1 MEVNDMKKIEFL
13 YFEGCPSYKEALKN
27 LKKVLAEEHIKLD
40 IEMINIENIEMAEQ
54 FSFQGSPSIRIDGND
69 LENRNEGYNYSC
81 RIYTINGEKTGIPSK
96 EFIREKI
103 HAII

>member
-1 MEVNDMKKIEFL
+1 MKKIEFL
-13 YFEGCPSYKEALKN
+13 YFEGCPSYIDGLKN
-27 LKKVLAEEHIKLD
+27 LKEVLKEDNIESD
-40 IEMINIENIEMAEQ
+40 IEMINVDSLDKAEK
-54 FSFQGSPSIRIDGND
+54 FAFQGSPSIRIDGID